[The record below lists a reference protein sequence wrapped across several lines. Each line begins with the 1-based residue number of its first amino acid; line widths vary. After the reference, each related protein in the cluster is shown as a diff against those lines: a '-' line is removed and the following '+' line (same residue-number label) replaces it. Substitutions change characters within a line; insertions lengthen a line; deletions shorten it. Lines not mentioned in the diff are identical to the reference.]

1 MKNNQK
7 FRFALL
13 TLFAMSI
20 LTFGFQSCQKEG
32 ATPQAALDQLAT
44 NSLYKKEITVSDVSG
59 KNSILLEIGA
69 SDQKALEEFNSQCF
83 TLTPLRELPDWKTT
97 DRPDDDNP
105 VQAPAEE
112 DADAVHFTVLEEH
125 LEAGVLGYRMEEK
138 AVQSRTWGSG
148 ARWVHGLYV
157 NRGVGCY
164 DPSGCT
170 YGKFYYWVTGTPYF
184 FANFTVCNSNGNGAQ
199 VKFSCCAASA
209 YISSGSN
216 YWYYFW

>member
-125 LEAGVLGYRMEEK
+125 LEEGVLGYRLEEK

-170 YGKFYYWVTGTPYF
+170 YGKFYYWVTGTRYF
-184 FANFTVCNSNGNGAQ
+184 FANFTVCNGGYAQ
-199 VKFSCCAASA
+199 VKFSCCAASE